1 MEIEG
6 TPYAIRFTDFKA
18 SLDYIDVLDVFN
30 EAQFDIMLE
39 MAATDPPQDKYIEA
53 GRAWTS
59 DDVYLSLGPTQDRLL
74 HSICVLYLAATVRL
88 WGLDSVYNF
97 YEANIELLKTTT
109 DWPEVIGN
117 GHIGKVSG
125 TAEK

>member
-1 MEIEG
+1 M
-6 TPYAIRFTDFKA
+6 RFTNFKT

-30 EAQFDIMLE
+30 EAQFDILLE
-39 MAATDPPQDKYIEA
+39 MAATDPPQDKYIDA

-59 DDVYLSLGPTQDRLL
+59 DTVYLSIDHIKDRLF
-74 HSICVLYLAATVRL
+74 HSVCVLYLAAMLRL
-88 WGLDSVYNF
+88 WGLDSAYNF

-109 DWPEVIGN
+109 SWPEVIGS
-117 GHIGKVSG
+117 GHMGKVSG